1 MGTGDGTGVLSGDG
15 VSSAIGGKTGRRTV
29 TFGTSVTGGCPTGK
43 VIGLGRPITG
53 TGMILSPEFCIV
65 TCEKEITSV
74 VMGGK
79 IIVWLLIVIGSG
91 VIVVDSVSLIGGS
104 SMTQGGLHVTTGDD
118 VSHMFGNA
126 IVERL
131 TLVVRLVLTVVS
143 GTRSSEDEVREVAK
157 TKGGPAVDGVELP
170 FIGMAAVSTLVFVL
184 ISELSTAELVRLELT
199 DASDEEPR
207 MTEAVTLLIAVA
219 LVIPVGVVT
228 PDGIDVASNA
238 EVTFA
243 GSEATVLFN
252 EGGGEFVMVTGVV
265 IPLLSDNE
273 DEETW
278 KLRLMLAV
286 DKALVMVNG
295 VLETKEA
302 VPFCDLQSGMS
313 VFIGSKVEEVE
324 PVELP
329 RGIENPVEIGFVPID
344 VELFELIS
352 SLLILEVDAKTTGKL
367 IAELEIVVLFSCE
380 IDVVG
385 RPDLEASAI
394 ASELFCPRILG
405 LSSPA
410 SAEETTV
417 DVISVL
423 RLDNRRLVGI
433 V

>member
-15 VSSAIGGKTGRRTV
+15 VSIAIGGKTGRRTV
-29 TFGTSVTGGCPTGK
+29 TFGTSVTGSCPTGK
-43 VIGLGRPITG
+43 VIELGRPITG
-53 TGMILSPEFCIV
+53 TGVILSPEFCIV
-65 TCEKEITSV
+65 TCEKEIISV

-104 SMTQGGLHVTTGDD
+104 SMTHGGLHVTTGDD
-118 VSHMFGNA
+118 VTHMSGNA

-131 TLVVRLVLTVVS
+131 TLVVELVLTVVS
-143 GTRSSEDEVREVAK
+143 GTRSSEDEVRGVVK
-157 TKGGPAVDGVELP
+157 TKGGPAVDGAELP
-170 FIGMAAVSTLVFVL
+170 LVCMAAVSTLVFVL
-184 ISELSTAELVRLELT
+184 ISELSTAELVRLELP
-199 DASDEEPR
+199 DAFAEEPR
-207 MTEAVTLLIAVA
+207 MTEVVSLLIAVV
-219 LVIPVGVVT
+219 LVIPVEVVT
-228 PDGIDVASNA
+228 PSGIDTA
-238 EVTFA
+238 EVTTA
-243 GSEATVLFN
+243 GSEAMVLFN
-252 EGGGEFVMVTGVV
+252 EKGGESVMATGVV
-265 IPLLSDNE
+265 IPLLSDKE

-278 KLRLMLAV
+278 KLKLMLAV
-286 DKALVMVNG
+286 AKALVMVDG

-329 RGIENPVEIGFVPID
+329 GGIENPVEIGFVPID

-352 SLLILEVDAKTTGKL
+352 LLLILEVDVKTTVKPK
-367 IAELEIVVLFSCE
+367 AELEIVILSSCE

-394 ASELFCPRILG
+394 ASELFCPRIPG

-417 DVISVL
+417 DATSVL
-423 RLDNRRLVGI
+423 RLDDRRLVGI

>member
-1 MGTGDGTGVLSGDG
+1 
-15 VSSAIGGKTGRRTV
+15 
-29 TFGTSVTGGCPTGK
+29 
-43 VIGLGRPITG
+43 
-53 TGMILSPEFCIV
+53 
-65 TCEKEITSV
+65 
-74 VMGGK
+74 
-79 IIVWLLIVIGSG
+79 
-91 VIVVDSVSLIGGS
+91 
-104 SMTQGGLHVTTGDD
+104 VTTGDD
-118 VSHMFGNA
+118 VTHMSGNA

-131 TLVVRLVLTVVS
+131 TLVVELVLTVVS

-157 TKGGPAVDGVELP
+157 LKGGPAVDGVELP
-170 FIGMAAVSTLVFVL
+170 LVCIAAVSTLVFVL
-184 ISELSTAELVRLELT
+184 IRELSTAELVRLELT

-207 MTEAVTLLIAVA
+207 MTEVVILLIAVA
-219 LVIPVGVVT
+219 LVIPVEVST
-228 PDGIDVASNA
+228 PDGIDVASTA

-243 GSEATVLFN
+243 GSEAMVLFN
-252 EGGGEFVMVTGVV
+252 EGGGESVMATVVV
-265 IPLLSDNE
+265 IPLLSDDE
-273 DEETW
+273 DETW

-286 DKALVMVNG
+286 DKALVMAND

-329 RGIENPVEIGFVPID
+329 GGIENPVEIGFVPID

-352 SLLILEVDAKTTGKL
+352 LLLILEVDVKTTVKPK
-367 IAELEIVVLFSCE
+367 AELEIVILSSCE

-394 ASELFCPRILG
+394 ASELFCPRIPG

-417 DVISVL
+417 DATSVL
-423 RLDNRRLVGI
+423 RLDDRRLVGI

>member
-29 TFGTSVTGGCPTGK
+29 TFGTSVTGSCPTGK
-43 VIGLGRPITG
+43 VIELGRPITG
-53 TGMILSPEFCIV
+53 TGVILSPEFCIV
-65 TCEKEITSV
+65 TCEKEIISV

-104 SMTQGGLHVTTGDD
+104 SMTHGGLHVTTGDD
-118 VSHMFGNA
+118 VTHMSGNA

-131 TLVVRLVLTVVS
+131 TLVVELVLTVVS

-157 TKGGPAVDGVELP
+157 LKGGPAVDGVELP
-170 FIGMAAVSTLVFVL
+170 LVCIAAVSTLVFVL
-184 ISELSTAELVRLELT
+184 IRELSTAELVRLELT

-207 MTEAVTLLIAVA
+207 MTEVVILLIAVA
-219 LVIPVGVVT
+219 LVIPVEVST
-228 PDGIDVASNA
+228 PDGIDVASTA

-243 GSEATVLFN
+243 GSEAMVLFN
-252 EGGGEFVMVTGVV
+252 EGGGESVMATVVV
-265 IPLLSDNE
+265 IPLLSDDE
-273 DEETW
+273 DETW

-286 DKALVMVNG
+286 DKALVMAND

-329 RGIENPVEIGFVPID
+329 GGIENPVEIGFVPID

-352 SLLILEVDAKTTGKL
+352 LLLILEVDVKTTVKPK
-367 IAELEIVVLFSCE
+367 AELEIVILSSCE

-394 ASELFCPRILG
+394 ASELFCPRIPG

-417 DVISVL
+417 DATSVL
-423 RLDNRRLVGI
+423 RLDDRRLVGI